1 MVIWI
6 YLFILTAECFIVFQL
21 NRRDICSPDFLFTI
35 GFFIAAI
42 DLVVMKDVWDVELH
56 WNTIAIICCGILL
69 FSLGCVLSRFLY
81 TYGIGKRITKK
92 ATIQIKYASLD
103 AISKAKGWHYFFI
116 FFNIIAIGVYAMEV
130 ARVVRRTGRTGAFF
144 YLLGKY
150 SDVAK
155 FTTENIAIPTIP
167 SWLYHICIWDGY
179 IWGIVLAYDYIKN
192 KKINKPLFLCFVT
205 AVLGCFI
212 AGSRGDALSMIIGFA
227 FIYLIQY
234 REERGRRRYG
244 FKVFGWGLGIGALIV
259 FLFNIFVKV
268 MSLNTGIDSI
278 FEYMSVYA
286 GAPTANLDYFLQSSY
301 SRPKIWGT
309 NTFYDIIR
317 WIGDKT
323 GNTNLVYVRNLPF
336 RYSNGH
342 GMGNVYTMYYSLI
355 LDFGIAG
362 GLGFIFLAG
371 VLVEFFYLKACE
383 IRNTIGLGKL
393 MYMYYVPLIG
403 FAFFANK
410 FYPAFVT
417 ISTLYIIIIWTFT
430 RWGLRIKFKTR

>member
-1 MVIWI
+1 MTIWI
-6 YLFILTAECFIVFQL
+6 YLFILAAECFIVFQL

-56 WNTIAIICCGILL
+56 WNTIAIICGGILL
-69 FSLGCVLSRFLY
+69 FSFGCSLSRFLI
-81 TYGIGKRITKK
+81 THGKGKTPE
-92 ATIQIKYASLD
+92 TSPQIRNTSLD
-103 AISKAKGWHYFFI
+103 KISKARGWHYFFI
-116 FFNIIAIGVYAMEV
+116 IFNIVAIGIYALEV
-130 ARVVRRTGRTGAFF
+130 ARAVRRTGRAGTFF

-155 FTTENIAIPTIP
+155 FTTENVAIPTIP

-192 KKINKPLFLCFVT
+192 KRLNKPLFLCFAT

-234 REERGRRRYG
+234 REKKGRRQYG
-244 FKVFGWGLGIGALIV
+244 LKAFGWALGIGALVV

-286 GAPTANLDYFLQSSY
+286 GAPTANLDYFLQSNY
-301 SRPKIWGT
+301 SRPEIWGT
-309 NTFYDIIR
+309 NTFYDMIR

-342 GMGNVYTMYYSLI
+342 GMGNVYTMFYSLI

-371 VLVEFFYLKACE
+371 AITEIFYLKACE
-383 IRNTIGLGKL
+383 TTKTVSLGKL
-393 MYMYYVPLIG
+393 MYMYYVPLIA

-410 FYPAFVT
+410 FYPALVT
-417 ISTLYIIIIWTFT
+417 ISTLYIIIIWSLTKL
-430 RWGLRIKFKTR
+430 GLKYKIKLK